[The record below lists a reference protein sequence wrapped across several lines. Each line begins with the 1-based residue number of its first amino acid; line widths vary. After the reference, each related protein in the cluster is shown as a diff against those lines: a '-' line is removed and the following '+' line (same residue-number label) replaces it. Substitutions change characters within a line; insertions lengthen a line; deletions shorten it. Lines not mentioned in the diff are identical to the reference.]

1 MLIVVFPVIVF
12 LYGDFVQGWVG
23 GGVKVQLSEIKQFY
37 SLDQKTQ
44 MTVIKRRTNCFFISF
59 PLGNQTDTGIKDQ

>member
-12 LYGDFVQGWVG
+12 LYGDFVQGW
-23 GGVKVQLSEIKQFY
+23 VKVQLSEIKQFY